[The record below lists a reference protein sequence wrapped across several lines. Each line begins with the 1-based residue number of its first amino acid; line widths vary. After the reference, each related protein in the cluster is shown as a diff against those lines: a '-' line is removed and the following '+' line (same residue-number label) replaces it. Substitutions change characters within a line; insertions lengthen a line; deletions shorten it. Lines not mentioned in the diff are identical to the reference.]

1 MRVRDSGAPET
12 ERPVARELHV
22 WDPEGLIRTWMGVW
36 AHMWT
41 APVAKT
47 VGSFARFLKT
57 QIFLCFLCLET
68 MKELGELEETAS
80 ADHNSQ
86 VRAC

>member
-22 WDPEGLIRTWMGVW
+22 WDPQGLIRTWMGVW

-47 VGSFARFLKT
+47 VGSFARLLKT
-57 QIFLCFLCLET
+57 QIFFMFLVSRDDERIRRI
-68 MKELGELEETAS
+68 GR
-80 ADHNSQ
+80 DGQ
-86 VRAC
+86 RRP